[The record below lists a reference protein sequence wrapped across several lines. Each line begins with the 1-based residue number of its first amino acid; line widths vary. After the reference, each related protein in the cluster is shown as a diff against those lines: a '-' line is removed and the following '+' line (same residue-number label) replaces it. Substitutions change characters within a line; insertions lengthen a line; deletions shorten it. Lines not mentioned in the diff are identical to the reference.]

1 MNAEKVEDMSRLIE
15 TAARLRDVRAMSRHF
30 LMLHAL
36 DSEIPYEDLL
46 REMLRTVDRE
56 TTRIAAADVRVER

>member
-30 LMLHAL
+30 LMMHAL
-36 DSEIPYEDLL
+36 DTEIPYEDLL
-46 REMLRTVDRE
+46 REMLRAAERETHCAPAAPRVDR
-56 TTRIAAADVRVER
+56 